1 MVIFIKNSSAE
12 TERIEK
18 EVLASLENSLE
29 NLESMLVDLQSN
41 STTIDG
47 HIDDI
52 AAQLQALNESLVES
66 VPNRLIEAANQ
77 YAGNVTQHVEVFA
90 DWLQIQ
96 VRDNVGACQV
106 KLNLK
111 IL

>member
-1 MVIFIKNSSAE
+1 MES
-12 TERIEK
+12 
-18 EVLASLENSLE
+18 EVLSSLENSLQ

-41 STTIDG
+41 ATTIDG

-52 AAQLQALNESLVES
+52 VTQLKTLNDSLTES
-66 VPNRLIEAANQ
+66 VPNRLIDAANQ
-77 YAGNVTQHVEVFA
+77 YAGNVTQHIEVFA

-106 KLNLK
+106 QFK
-111 IL
+111 ILICFVWTQYFN